1 MFRNYVACKQKIK
14 WGDEQ
19 PLQKALDELWKC
31 VEGEEM
37 AKSAAKQM
45 YEACEAV
52 APNSDDFSELLTTSA
67 QDACF
72 SICCVLDYVLQ
83 GNPERIAQASSFAV
97 DTLDLYVSAL
107 LDGFDRTPHA
117 IFNGKER
124 DEQIRSHP
132 LMQREL
138 ARQDADLKM
147 LATSPDLGSLKAQWR
162 APAKSNLDL

>member
-1 MFRNYVACKQKIK
+1 
-14 WGDEQ
+14 
-19 PLQKALDELWKC
+19 
-31 VEGEEM
+31 M

-132 LMQREL
+132 LMQCEL
-138 ARQDADLKM
+138 ARKRV
-147 LATSPDLGSLKAQWR
+147 SPRKWVNR
-162 APAKSNLDL
+162 A

>member
-1 MFRNYVACKQKIK
+1 
-14 WGDEQ
+14 
-19 PLQKALDELWKC
+19 
-31 VEGEEM
+31 M

-117 IFNGKER
+117 IFNGEER

-138 ARQDADLKM
+138 ARQDADLKL
-147 LATSPDLGSLKAQWR
+147 LASNPNLTLLKSEWR